1 MGKICIGDINNFAI
15 EYDFGGGSVDKHVFY
30 EVVDSFLKEYAKH
43 WF

>member
-1 MGKICIGDINNFAI
+1 MEEYITYK
-15 EYDFGGGSVDKHVFY
+15 YDFGGDTVDKHVFY